1 MGSSLFPPNGIPSPG
16 KNVFP
21 TNANSHHCPVVH
33 HGNKETAFV
42 ILKRYDNNQ
51 KIILKTPPVFQGDDA

>member
-1 MGSSLFPPNGIPSPG
+1 MCSRLT
-16 KNVFP
+16 P
-21 TNANSHHCPVVH
+21 TAIIGPVVH